1 MNVAYV
7 RVSSADQH
15 EDRQLKAVSSAD
27 QHEDRQLKALEPY
40 GIEKYFIE
48 KVSGKNRNRE
58 QLKAA
63 LEFVRDGDVLY
74 VADFSRLARNVR
86 DLLSI
91 AELLKENKVRLVSLK
106 ENIDTDTANGKLM
119 FTLIGAIAE
128 FERENLLERQR
139 EGIEI
144 AKSKGVYQGRKK
156 KEAADFEK
164 YYALYQKREITKKKM
179 AELLKVSRPTFNF
192 SDTVHGSIV
201 GRIYENLQLIWN

>member
-1 MNVAYV
+1 MRKKIQRSMVMV
-7 RVSSADQH
+7 
-15 EDRQLKAVSSAD
+15 LAVTLLLSYII
-27 QHEDRQLKALEPY
+27 LTLITY
-40 GIEKYFIE
+40 
-48 KVSGKNRNRE
+48 NRNLDTLESEVRQE
-58 QLKAA
+58 AKYIQAA
-63 LEFVRDGDVLY
+63 INISGAQYLEEMDGVDWTTRVTQIDENGDVLY

-144 AKSKGVYQGRKK
+144 AKTKGVYKGRKK

-179 AELLKVSRPTFNF
+179 AELLKVSRPTLDRMIREY
-192 SDTVHGSIV
+192 SKKSA
-201 GRIYENLQLIWN
+201 

>member
-7 RVSSADQH
+7 R
-15 EDRQLKAVSSAD
+15 VSSAD

-48 KVSGKNRNRE
+48 KVSGKNRDRE

-63 LEFVRDGDVLY
+63 LEFVRNGDVLY

-179 AELLKVSRPTFNF
+179 AELLKVSRPTLDRMIREY
-192 SDTVHGSIV
+192 S
-201 GRIYENLQLIWN
+201 QKPA

>member
-7 RVSSADQH
+7 RVSST
-15 EDRQLKAVSSAD
+15 D

-156 KEAADFEK
+156 KEAANFEK

-179 AELLKVSRPTFNF
+179 AELLKVSRPTLDRMIREY
-192 SDTVHGSIV
+192 SKKSA
-201 GRIYENLQLIWN
+201 

>member
-7 RVSSADQH
+7 R
-15 EDRQLKAVSSAD
+15 VSSAD

-48 KVSGKNRNRE
+48 KVSGKNRDRE

-91 AELLKENKVRLVSLK
+91 AELLKEK

-156 KEAADFEK
+156 KEAANFEK
-164 YYALYQKREITKKKM
+164 YYVLYQKREITKKKM
-179 AELLKVSRPTFNF
+179 AELLKVSRPTLDRMIREY
-192 SDTVHGSIV
+192 SKKSA
-201 GRIYENLQLIWN
+201 

>member
-7 RVSSADQH
+7 R
-15 EDRQLKAVSSAD
+15 VSSAD

-48 KVSGKNRNRE
+48 KVSGKNRDRE

-156 KEAADFEK
+156 KKRRTLKSIMHFIRRGR
-164 YYALYQKREITKKKM
+164 LQKRKW
-179 AELLKVSRPTFNF
+179 LSF
-192 SDTVHGSIV
+192 
-201 GRIYENLQLIWN
+201 